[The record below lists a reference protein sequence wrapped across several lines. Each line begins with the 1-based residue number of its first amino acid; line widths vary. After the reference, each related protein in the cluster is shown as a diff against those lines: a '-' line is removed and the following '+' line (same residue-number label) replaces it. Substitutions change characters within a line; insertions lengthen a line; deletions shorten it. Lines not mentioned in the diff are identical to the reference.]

1 MHGVWGKGEEC
12 PRAKLRHQA
21 GWWKH
26 RSIEGG
32 AGLGDREEGDGCVL
46 SEAPVGPP
54 GAVCL
59 CNFGW
64 NSVERFPLEIEE
76 LIAYRQCLKPWE
88 FEASLI
94 FITYHEFLLALV
106 QVD

>member
-32 AGLGDREEGDGCVL
+32 AGLGDRKGVMDVFCLRIQEDLQVL
-46 SEAPVGPP
+46 SVF
-54 GAVCL
+54 V
-59 CNFGW
+59 
-64 NSVERFPLEIEE
+64 I
-76 LIAYRQCLKPWE
+76 
-88 FEASLI
+88 
-94 FITYHEFLLALV
+94 LAGT
-106 QVD
+106 Q